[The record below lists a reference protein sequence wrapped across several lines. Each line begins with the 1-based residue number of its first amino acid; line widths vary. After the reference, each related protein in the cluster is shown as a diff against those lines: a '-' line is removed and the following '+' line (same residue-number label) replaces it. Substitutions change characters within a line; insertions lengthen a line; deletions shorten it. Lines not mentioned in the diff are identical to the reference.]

1 MQLDPILVLDIGCN
15 NILACHVNLF
25 LGTLAPL
32 LPKRPD
38 LLPVVQRALCG
49 EIIGNFLLS
58 EIGHGLDITRLETT
72 ATKVVDGF
80 ILNTPTQSAMKF
92 MPPTTP
98 VPGYP
103 KMAIVFARLFVDG
116 EDRGVHP
123 FLVWVKSVRLPPRSG
138 GSPLD
143 FAVTFFH
150 RVKLPSTAFLG
161 HGLEAPKDPHA
172 LLSKYIW
179 RIPIGSM
186 TLPLT
191 AVPSAKMGA
200 TIGIDYSFRR
210 HVQGKGPEKVPII
223 SFRTQ
228 QLPVL
233 YTIAIAYVLEAW
245 APRALEQFM
254 SQELLPET
262 RAGVCV
268 VFKATMCRLLTH
280 HFHMLGERLGA
291 QGIFGYN
298 LLSQMEMDIRGIS
311 IAEGDIL
318 VLSIRLFSELLIG
331 RYTLPPP
338 THADTLLSRRSAAIF
353 TRGHRD
359 ERFND
364 LILPQSEPA
373 IIAQG
378 CAYAYS
384 CGLDA
389 GVPRPLLDLFELA
402 AIKLDPGWYAEHA
415 GISADELLMREDKA
429 VKAALPHL
437 KLYGD
442 EMNVRKWVNAPIISD
457 SAWEGWFSQL
467 IALKS
472 HTGHA
477 EQWSHN
483 VDVSRNLH
491 GSNSVIGSGHY
502 LDQLES
508 RSGMNAQAKL

>member
-1 MQLDPILVLDIGCN
+1 MFAAVLEHATGPYPGAGYR
-15 NILACHVNLF
+15 LQQH
-25 LGTLAPL
+25 LGVSCQSLPGDVSAPS
-32 LPKRPD
+32 
-38 LLPVVQRALCG
+38 A
-49 EIIGNFLLS
+49 
-58 EIGHGLDITRLETT
+58 ETT
-72 ATKVVDGF
+72 GLTACGPASVVRRNHRQFLAERNRTWSGHHASRNNRDQGRRWIHPQHTNSKRNEVSVIPSQ
-80 ILNTPTQSAMKF
+80 ILYLTIMQRDRF

-123 FLVWVKSVRLPPRSG
+123 FLVCTSDEHGMCEGVKSVRLPPRSG

-298 LLSQMEMDIRGIS
+298 LLSQME
-311 IAEGDIL
+311 
-318 VLSIRLFSELLIG
+318 V
-331 RYTLPPP
+331 
-338 THADTLLSRRSAAIF
+338 
-353 TRGHRD
+353 
-359 ERFND
+359 
-364 LILPQSEPA
+364 
-373 IIAQG
+373 IIT
-378 CAYAYS
+378 
-384 CGLDA
+384 
-389 GVPRPLLDLFELA
+389 VPCWR
-402 AIKLDPGWYAEHA
+402 
-415 GISADELLMREDKA
+415 
-429 VKAALPHL
+429 
-437 KLYGD
+437 
-442 EMNVRKWVNAPIISD
+442 
-457 SAWEGWFSQL
+457 
-467 IALKS
+467 
-472 HTGHA
+472 
-477 EQWSHN
+477 
-483 VDVSRNLH
+483 
-491 GSNSVIGSGHY
+491 VIDH
-502 LDQLES
+502 
-508 RSGMNAQAKL
+508 